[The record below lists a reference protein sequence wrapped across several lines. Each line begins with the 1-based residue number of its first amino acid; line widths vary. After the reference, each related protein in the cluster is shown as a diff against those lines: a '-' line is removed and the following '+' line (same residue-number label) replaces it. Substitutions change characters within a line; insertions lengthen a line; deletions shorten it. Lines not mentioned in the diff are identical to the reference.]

1 MFGKEFQEQNKGRVC
16 AKGLPLTVLES
27 CMQTVFDFFL
37 CLIAASPQS
46 SILSRSS
53 SRYDFGDEDAG
64 VIAHVGVVGSSC
76 YAEAEA

>member
-1 MFGKEFQEQNKGRVC
+1 MFGKEFQEQNKGGGC
-16 AKGLPLTVLES
+16 AKGLPFTVLES
-27 CMQTVFDFFL
+27 WMQTVFDFL